1 MTYLVVGLIVLLVAV
16 DIVLLTHRS
25 KSPSFNPWDE
35 I

>member
-1 MTYLVVGLIVLLVAV
+1 MYLIFGLIVLLVVV
-16 DIVLLTHRS
+16 DILLLTHRS